1 MRKIRWWAPVY
12 ATNVPIGLECR
23 DSYPTPLLQKKTQNK
38 KRFGFCTDVSISF
51 TLQLPA
57 HYFRIISIKSAHFSR
72 HELEMTHTFQPNA
85 STKTNIEINSP
96 NAHGEILVLLLLHTQ
111 GQVRSGMSSPVLPV
125 FLAKLLSFSAPFIG
139 HCHGSRS
146 RSLSLSLSPYCAS
159 LYCRLA
165 NQSFR
170 YEVCVHFEN
179 RIFL

>member
-12 ATNVPIGLECR
+12 ATKVPIGLECR

-72 HELEMTHTFQPNA
+72 HEFEMTHTFQPNA

-96 NAHGEILVLLLLHTQ
+96 KVPTEKYLCC
-111 GQVRSGMSSPVLPV
+111 
-125 FLAKLLSFSAPFIG
+125 FSYIHRDNSDQECRP
-139 HCHGSRS
+139 R
-146 RSLSLSLSPYCAS
+146 YCAS
-159 LYCRLA
+159 LCCRRWRRRRRKM
-165 NQSFR
+165 QVS
-170 YEVCVHFEN
+170 EPVIQV
-179 RIFL
+179 